1 MQDRHGAFPRDD
13 AVHRP
18 EGARMNVPV
27 DQGAPAA
34 DPDGFRRALGEFA
47 TGVNVVCTRVG
58 GTDYGL
64 TSNSFSS
71 VSLDPPLV
79 LWSIRR
85 ASQSFPAFAACTHF
99 AVNVLAADQ
108 TTLSQRFAKSGHD
121 KFAGVDWRPGI
132 GDAPVIAD
140 VAASFECRLADT
152 FDGGDHV
159 ILVGH
164 VERYRRFDRQPLLFA
179 KGRYAVAADHP
190 DTRVLGP
197 AEAAQAPSGSEE
209 DLLSLLMVRA
219 YSAIATRLEGA
230 RRSAG
235 LGLSLMQARLL
246 KAAHTHSG
254 RTLEELLPELFLDFN
269 ASRHV
274 LESVVDLG
282 LLEVGPD
289 GRLVLTKAGEA
300 RILAIVEHTR
310 ANEAMLFGSISAAD
324 LETTQRV
331 LRRIVEE
338 QGPARPR

>member
-190 DTRVLGP
+190 DTRVLRP

-310 ANEAMLFGSISAAD
+310 ANEAVLFGSISAAD

>member
-1 MQDRHGAFPRDD
+1 
-13 AVHRP
+13 
-18 EGARMNVPV
+18 MNVPV
-27 DQGAPAA
+27 DQGAPSA

-47 TGVNVVCTRVG
+47 TGVTVVCTRVG

-85 ASQSFPAFAACTHF
+85 ASQSFPAFAACTHY

-108 TTLSQRFAKSGHD
+108 MTLSQRFAKSGAD

-310 ANEAMLFGSISAAD
+310 ANEAVLFGSISAAD